1 MASSDANLNPSV
13 DDETANQG
21 KTIIVKIA
29 SFFTPTNQFSSTSLN
44 IDILV
49 SKLGS
54 YCQSNRHVKNFRF
67 KLKYDFGYSVITYN
81 M

>member
-29 SFFTPTNQFSSTSLN
+29 SFSIPTNQFSTFQYLYR
-44 IDILV
+44 
-49 SKLGS
+49 KLGS
-54 YCQSNRHVKNFRF
+54 
-67 KLKYDFGYSVITYN
+67 
-81 M
+81 

>member
-29 SFFTPTNQFSSTSLN
+29 SFSTPTNQFYSTSLN
-44 IDILV
+44 FDFFGQKIRVLV
-49 SKLGS
+49 SNQL
-54 YCQSNRHVKNFRF
+54 
-67 KLKYDFGYSVITYN
+67 LI
-81 M
+81 